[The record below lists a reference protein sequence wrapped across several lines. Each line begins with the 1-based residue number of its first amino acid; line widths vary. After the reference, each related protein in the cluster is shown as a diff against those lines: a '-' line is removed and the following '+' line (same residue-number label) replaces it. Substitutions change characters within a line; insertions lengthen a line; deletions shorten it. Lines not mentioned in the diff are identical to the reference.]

1 MLHPKRMGDAGRRCR
16 GCALPVAGPLTRPE
30 LIFSDL
36 PATDR
41 RGVLRELAERVAA
54 TGLVR
59 DAGALFRAL
68 LEREQLGSTGIGH
81 GVAIPHCKLEGLEQ
95 GILAVG
101 IARPPVE
108 FGAADGDPVALFF
121 LVLSPD
127 DSPAEHLQTLARISR
142 WVRADSHVETLLGLE
157 DRGAIYD
164 FLKES
169 V

>member
-1 MLHPKRMGDAGRRCR
+1 M
-16 GCALPVAGPLTRPE
+16 PVAGPLTRPE

-81 GVAIPHCKLEGLEQ
+81 GVAIPHCKLKGLEQ

-101 IARPPVE
+101 IA
-108 FGAADGDPVALFF
+108 
-121 LVLSPD
+121 LSLI
-127 DSPAEHLQTLARISR
+127 HI
-142 WVRADSHVETLLGLE
+142 
-157 DRGAIYD
+157 
-164 FLKES
+164 
-169 V
+169 

>member
-1 MLHPKRMGDAGRRCR
+1 M
-16 GCALPVAGPLTRPE
+16 PVAGPLTRPE
-30 LIFSDL
+30 LIFSGL
-36 PATDR
+36 PATDC

-59 DAGALFRAL
+59 DAGALYRAL
-68 LEREQLGSTGIGH
+68 LEREQLGSTGIGS
-81 GVAIPHCKLEGLEQ
+81 GVAIPHCKLEELEH

-108 FGAADGDPVALFF
+108 FGAADGDPVAVFF
-121 LVLSPD
+121 LVLSPN

-142 WVRADSHVETLLGLE
+142 WVRTDRHVETLLRLE

-164 FLKES
+164 FLKAS

>member
-1 MLHPKRMGDAGRRCR
+1 MA
-16 GCALPVAGPLTRPE
+16 VAGTLTRPD
-30 LIFSDL
+30 LIFADL
-36 PATDR
+36 PPTDA
-41 RGVLRELAERVAA
+41 RGVLRELADRVAA

-59 DAGALFRAL
+59 DGAALYRAL
-68 LEREQLGSTGIGH
+68 LEREQLGSTGIGR
-81 GVAIPHCKLEGLEQ
+81 GVAIPHCKLKGLAQ

-101 IARPPVE
+101 IARPPVD
-108 FGAADGDPVALFF
+108 FGAPDGNPVALFF

-142 WVRADSHVETLLGLE
+142 WVRADAHVETMLRLG

-169 V
+169 A

>member
-1 MLHPKRMGDAGRRCR
+1 M
-16 GCALPVAGPLTRPE
+16 PVAGPLTRPE

-41 RGVLRELAERVAA
+41 LAVLRELAERVAA

-59 DAGALFRAL
+59 DAGAVFRAL
-68 LEREQLGSTGIGH
+68 LEREQLGSTGIGN

-108 FGAADGDPVALFF
+108 FGAADGMPVALFF
-121 LVLSPD
+121 VVLSPD
-127 DSPAEHLQTLARISR
+127 DSPAEHLQTLAWISR
-142 WVRADSHVETLLGLE
+142 WVRADRHVETLLRLG

>member
-1 MLHPKRMGDAGRRCR
+1 M
-16 GCALPVAGPLTRPE
+16 PVAGPLTRPE
-30 LIFSDL
+30 LIFADL
-36 PATDR
+36 PVTDS

-59 DAGALFRAL
+59 DSAALYRAL
-68 LEREQLGSTGIGH
+68 LEREQLGSTGIGR
-81 GVAIPHCKLEGLEQ
+81 GVAIPHCKLKGLVQ
-95 GILAVG
+95 GILAVA
-101 IARPPVE
+101 IARPPVD
-108 FGAADGDPVALFF
+108 FGAPDGDPVALFF

-142 WVRADSHVETLLGLE
+142 WVRTDGHVATLLRLG

>member
-1 MLHPKRMGDAGRRCR
+1 M
-16 GCALPVAGPLTRPE
+16 PVAGPLTRPE

-36 PATDR
+36 PATDA
-41 RGVLRELAERVAA
+41 RGVLRELSERVAA

-59 DAGALFRAL
+59 DASALDRAL
-68 LEREQLGSTGIGH
+68 VEREQLGSTGIGR
-81 GVAIPHCKLEGLEQ
+81 GVAIPHCKLKGLEQ

-101 IARPPVE
+101 IARPPVD
-108 FGAADGDPVALFF
+108 FGAPDGDPVAVFF

-142 WVRADSHVETLLGLE
+142 WVRTDHHVETLLRLG

-164 FLKES
+164 FLKGS

>member
-1 MLHPKRMGDAGRRCR
+1 MLHPNRMGAAGRRRR
-16 GCALPVAGPLTRPE
+16 GCAMPVAGPLPRPE

-59 DAGALFRAL
+59 DADVLFRAL

-81 GVAIPHCKLEGLEQ
+81 GVAIPHCKLQGLEQ

-101 IARPPVE
+101 IARPPVD
-108 FGAADGDPVALFF
+108 FGAADGAPVAMFF
-121 LVLSPD
+121 LVLLPD

-142 WVRADSHVETLLGLE
+142 WVRADRHVETLLGLE

>member
-1 MLHPKRMGDAGRRCR
+1 MPI
-16 GCALPVAGPLTRPE
+16 AGPLARPE

-36 PATDR
+36 PVTDS
-41 RGVLRELAERVAA
+41 RGVLRELSERVAA

-59 DAGALFRAL
+59 DAEVLYRAL
-68 LEREQLGSTGIGH
+68 LERERLGSTGIGG
-81 GVAIPHCKLEGLEQ
+81 GVAIPHCKLKGLEQ
-95 GILAVG
+95 VILAVG
-101 IARPPVE
+101 IAKPPVD
-108 FGAADGDPVALFF
+108 FGAPDANPVALFF

-142 WVRADSHVETLLGLE
+142 WVRADRHVQTLLSLQ

>member
-1 MLHPKRMGDAGRRCR
+1 AGRRRR
-16 GCALPVAGPLTRPE
+16 GCAMPVAGPLTRPE

-59 DAGALFRAL
+59 DADVLFRAL

-81 GVAIPHCKLEGLEQ
+81 GVAIPHCKLQGLEQ

-101 IARPPVE
+101 IARPPVD
-108 FGAADGDPVALFF
+108 FGAADGAPVAMFF

-142 WVRADSHVETLLGLE
+142 WVRADRHVETLLGLE